1 MDSLTHIVLG
11 ASIGEVLAGKRIGKK
26 ALVIGAIANSFPDI
40 DFLASFWLPLTRDLL
55 AHRGFTHSFLFVF
68 LSAPLLGYLC
78 FRLFRKNDM
87 SWQRWSAFWLLQLFV
102 HIFIDAFN
110 TYGTAWFEPFS
121 HYRVS
126 FNSMF
131 VADPLFSIWPAIAAI
146 ALAVISVAS
155 KRRLT
160 IATTAIVLSSVYL
173 AVGIFNKTSIDSI
186 AKKQLHNKGVST
198 EQYFSTPTPLNNL
211 LWYIVTK
218 TDSGFQI
225 GYRSVLDSGRN
236 INFRYTPQNAHL
248 LQQSA
253 YPDDVK
259 RLIRFSQ
266 GFYTA
271 SMWHDTL
278 VLNNLRFGEINGWAD
293 TMPQCVFYYF
303 TDIPDGNDLVVQ
315 RGRFAKWNA
324 ATFSTFLARISGH

>member
-11 ASIGEVLAGKRIGKK
+11 ASLGEVLAGKRLGKK
-26 ALVIGAIANSFPDI
+26 ALIIGAIANSFPDI
-40 DFLASFWLPLTRDLL
+40 DFVAGFWMPLSKELL
-55 AHRGFTHSFLFVF
+55 AHRGFSHSLLFLFLV
-68 LSAPLLGYLC
+68 SPLLGYVCL
-78 FRLFRKNDM
+78 RLFRNSDM
-87 SWQRWSAFWLLQLFV
+87 SWQRWTTFWLLQMFV

-146 ALAVISVAS
+146 ALAVMSIAS
-155 KRRLT
+155 KRR
-160 IATTAIVLSSVYL
+160 IAVASTAIVLSAAYLTWGLVNKASV
-173 AVGIFNKTSIDSI
+173 DST
-186 AKKQLHNKGVST
+186 AKKQLQSSGIST
-198 EQYFSTPTPLNNL
+198 HQYFSTPTPLNNL
-211 LWYIVTK
+211 LWYIVAK

-225 GYRSVLDSGRN
+225 GYRSVLDSGN
-236 INFRYTPQNAHL
+236 QISFRYTPQNAHL
-248 LQQSA
+248 LQKSA
-253 YPDDVK
+253 YPADVS

-278 VLNNLRFGEINGWAD
+278 VFNNLRFGEINGWAD

-303 TDIPDGNDLVVQ
+303 TDIPGSNDLVVQ
-315 RGRFAKWNA
+315 RGRFAKWNT
-324 ATFSTFLARISGH
+324 ATFKAFATRIMGH